1 MFLHSVF
8 TIHFHFAEIVV
19 RVSRIPSRKRRIGS
33 VVVVDDVSTML
44 NTCNVDRIWY
54 RGSGVV
60 RFLKAQ
66 YTIRSAGRIENVN
79 GESKQSGGVSM
90 TLV

>member
-8 TIHFHFAEIVV
+8 TIHFHFAEFVV
-19 RVSRIPSRKRRIGS
+19 RVVWIPNLIRGIGS
-33 VVVVDDVSTML
+33 VVVIDDVSTML
-44 NTCNVDRIWY
+44 NTCNVERIWY

-66 YTIRSAGRIENVN
+66 YTILFAGCVGNVN
-79 GESKQSGGVSM
+79 GESKQSGGVFI
-90 TLV
+90 VFV